1 MNVVLRVLRIELLQ
15 LVRDK
20 RVLFSA
26 IVLPAL
32 LYPGLFWLMGR
43 LESRGEAVMAERKLS
58 VLVAFDGLDDEIR
71 GDFVERFE
79 TKGPST
85 LLQVN
90 ADRLMEAE
98 EDEPRRL
105 AARALM
111 GLDEALEGSDEQIG
125 RAHV

>member
-43 LESRGEAVMAERKLS
+43 LESRGEAVMAERS
-58 VLVAFDGLDDEIR
+58 
-71 GDFVERFE
+71 
-79 TKGPST
+79 
-85 LLQVN
+85 
-90 ADRLMEAE
+90 
-98 EDEPRRL
+98 
-105 AARALM
+105 
-111 GLDEALEGSDEQIG
+111 
-125 RAHV
+125 